1 MKLHRFCLNLIVLA
15 ALPLWATEAQD
26 SLRTI
31 ALQEVVATGT
41 RTTTDPRLLPV
52 TVNVV
57 SEEVLTVK
65 LQPNILPTLTEQV
78 PGLFVTQRGVL
89 GYGVSTGGSGGIKV
103 RGIGGQPNTDVLVLI
118 DGLPQYAGL
127 YGHPIADNYQ
137 TSMAERVEVI
147 RGPASLYY
155 GSNA

>member
-57 SEEVLTVK
+57 SEEVLTEK
-65 LQPNILPTLTEQV
+65 QQPNILPTLTEQV

-89 GYGVSTGGSGGIKV
+89 GYGVSAGGSGGIKV
-103 RGIGGQPNTDVLVLI
+103 RGIAVSRIRMCWSSLTVCRNTQVCT
-118 DGLPQYAGL
+118 A
-127 YGHPIADNYQ
+127 
-137 TSMAERVEVI
+137 I
-147 RGPASLYY
+147 R
-155 GSNA
+155 